1 MILPFIM
8 ERGKTCSFWT
18 KTVLVIVFLH
28 TFPWVFQLLSTHG
41 IEAYKMEIAASR
53 AESFLGEEI
62 NSSEEVSKFAQKSL
76 LDSIMLA

>member
-1 MILPFIM
+1 
-8 ERGKTCSFWT
+8 
-18 KTVLVIVFLH
+18 
-28 TFPWVFQLLSTHG
+28 VFQLLSTHG